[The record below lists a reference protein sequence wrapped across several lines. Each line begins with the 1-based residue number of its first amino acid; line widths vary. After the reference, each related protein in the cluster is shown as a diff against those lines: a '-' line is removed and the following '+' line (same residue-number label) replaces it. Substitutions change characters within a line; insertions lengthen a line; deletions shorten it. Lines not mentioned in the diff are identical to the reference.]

1 MWKNDSWYFHLC
13 QSPHE
18 ETFSTWKIILSS
30 KCFSSTFERSL
41 FHDPL
46 DTLALKG
53 LRTATQ
59 EQPARNRNFKRAR
72 TPLRTSKSAR
82 TVIPTNFYAD
92 ELIRGEPQ
100 IENWKMNYDARV
112 WVRPRTTTRVE
123 LIRGYTGPT
132 DQRRSAGTTVSGSDD
147 FLHLTQ
153 SYSATVECSRIR
165 SSQLQRWDAVQKKT
179 PVSVRLQKALPILKD
194 RTCLEKDTNEC
205 SCLICDSS
213 CCRTSCVSVQT
224 CTPKVLP
231 NTEMFLPS
239 RVFCLTCVVSAL
251 CSTCTMYV
259 SNSYRPVRCETSGYC
274 V

>member
-1 MWKNDSWYFHLC
+1 MHNGMNFQFRFAWNAGS
-13 QSPHE
+13 SP
-18 ETFSTWKIILSS
+18 
-30 KCFSSTFERSL
+30 
-41 FHDPL
+41 
-46 DTLALKG
+46 AL
-53 LRTATQ
+53 
-59 EQPARNRNFKRAR
+59 
-72 TPLRTSKSAR
+72 
-82 TVIPTNFYAD
+82 
-92 ELIRGEPQ
+92 
-100 IENWKMNYDARV
+100 
-112 WVRPRTTTRVE
+112 
-123 LIRGYTGPT
+123 GPT

-153 SYSATVECSRIR
+153 SHSATVECSR

-179 PVSVRLQKALPILKD
+179 LFSSFAKGVTGILKD

-213 CCRTSCVSVQT
+213 CCRTGCVSVQP

-259 SNSYRPVRCETSGYC
+259 RKCTRCRMPVCSDGPPARTLSLT
-274 V
+274 